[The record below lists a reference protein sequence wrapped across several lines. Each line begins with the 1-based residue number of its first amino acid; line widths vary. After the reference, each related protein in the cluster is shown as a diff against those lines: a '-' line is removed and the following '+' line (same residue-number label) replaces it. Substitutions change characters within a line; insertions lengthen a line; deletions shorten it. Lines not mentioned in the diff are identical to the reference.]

1 MSSTND
7 SRAIAALLAK
17 SREIQS
23 VEINRDMKPEAI
35 TRLLK
40 TVTDHATKSA
50 KTKRVIVC
58 STIVC

>member
-35 TRLLK
+35 SRHLK
-40 TVTDHATKSA
+40 TVTDHASRFA
-50 KTKRVIVC
+50 KTKRVVLISVV
-58 STIVC
+58 I

>member
-40 TVTDHATKSA
+40 TVTDHAVKAS
-50 KTKRVIVC
+50 KTKRVVLISVVL
-58 STIVC
+58 S